1 METVST
7 STNEH
12 KLGIAF
18 EWRILL
24 PLWAFLLV
32 WFGQFFL
39 ALAPNWADGTYYDY
53 GYLAPPLAIMFFAS
67 RWAEMTKG
75 FNQETIVNAFSK
87 AIRSPIVWLP
97 GLIAIL
103 LTALL
108 RLMETVDSGW
118 RAPLYIHWF
127 LLWGTTGLLFIQALG
142 INRSAPLIPV
152 AIVTLLSVPLPSA
165 IEFSLIHGLT
175 AQVMET
181 SVGLNRFMGFPL
193 TMAGETI
200 FANGIPLQ
208 VSEGCS
214 GIRSFQSSI
223 FAGFV
228 IGEFLRNHWS
238 LRILLILS
246 SAAFAFVG
254 NSARVVYLVRHA
266 FRHGEENLQKLHDVS
281 GYVSL
286 SLTLAAIVALGL
298 LIDKLQ
304 SRLQQEN

>member
-1 METVST
+1 MEAVST
-7 STNEH
+7 STNPDQCD
-12 KLGIAF
+12 
-18 EWRILL
+18 WRALT
-24 PLWAFLLV
+24 PVWAFLAV

-53 GYLAPPLAIMFFAS
+53 GYLAPPLAIIFFAS

-75 FNQETIVNAFSK
+75 LNQEAIVDAFSK
-87 AIRSPIVWLP
+87 AIRSPIVWVP

-103 LTALL
+103 FAALL

-118 RAPLYIHWF
+118 RAPLYLHWF
-127 LLWGTTGLLFIQALG
+127 LLWGTTGLLFIKALG
-142 INRSAPLIPV
+142 LSRSASLLPV

-175 AQVMET
+175 EQVMET

-228 IGEFLRNHWS
+228 IGEFLRLHWS

-246 SAAFAFVG
+246 SAAFAFIG

-266 FRHGEENLQKLHDVS
+266 FRHGEENLQKLHDTS
-281 GYVSL
+281 GCVSL
-286 SLTLAAIVALGL
+286 SVTLAAIVGFGL

-304 SRLQQEN
+304 FRFRGI